1 MLQLKKQNSGR
12 LISGRRVCWIL
23 KLVVTWE
30 VEKRRL
36 LKHEIELPALI
47 NSSVTREGRRGKG
60 FWNKHKIGFR
70 IRFRKFS
77 RKDALGNSG
86 NFRERFLRSAMR
98 YEVQITCQPE
108 TLDSLGVAVA
118 AGVPE
123 SEEPHFSA

>member
-47 NSSVTREGRRGKG
+47 NSSVPREGRRGKG

-77 RKDALGNSG
+77 RKDAFGDSG
-86 NFRERFLRSAMR
+86 SFRERFLRSAMR
-98 YEVQITCQPE
+98 YELQITCQPD
-108 TLDSLGVAVA
+108 TLDYLGVAIA

-123 SEEPHFSA
+123 SEERHFSA